1 MSIQTVTVGMRH
13 LAAWDNCGVIYLDH
27 AATTPLRPDAV
38 AAMAPYS
45 SGRYG
50 NSSGSHE
57 ISRRAKNALEEARE
71 RAAATLGARP
81 LEIVFTG
88 GGTEA
93 DNLAVKGAAL
103 AGPGM
108 GSVVATAIEHEAVLE
123 PAGFLR
129 RLGCAV
135 AMVEVDRHGVV
146 DPEAVASVITDQT
159 AVVSVM
165 TVNNETGTIQPLKE
179 VVNAVKNI
187 RPSVLVHTDA
197 VQAFSSF
204 DLDVNELGV
213 DLLSLA
219 AHKFGGPQGVGL
231 LYVREGVALEPVLHG
246 GGQELGRRSGTH
258 NVAGV
263 VGMAA
268 AMEAAAQDR
277 SRFKEDVTEARRRFE
292 AKLSDRVER
301 TVPDHLTTPQHCHVR
316 LPVEAET
323 MLVLLDRMGVAASAG
338 SACQSGA
345 ATVSH
350 VLTAMGL
357 SSPEARRC
365 LRFSFGWTSTPDQ
378 GERAAEL
385 VLAALE
391 SAT

>member
-1 MSIQTVTVGMRH
+1 M

-27 AATTPLRPDAV
+27 AATTPPRPEAV
-38 AAMAPYS
+38 TAMASYS
-45 SGRYG
+45 TSQFG
-50 NSSGSHE
+50 NPSGSHE

-71 RAAATLGARP
+71 RAAATLGASP

-93 DNLAVKGAAL
+93 DNLAIKGAAF
-103 AGPGM
+103 AGRRSVGGAL
-108 GSVVATAIEHEAVLE
+108 GSVIATAIEHEAVLE
-123 PAGFLR
+123 PLGFLR
-129 RLGCAV
+129 RLGYEV
-135 AMVEVDRHGVV
+135 ALVGVDRFGLV
-146 DPEAVASVITDQT
+146 DPAAVASVVTDKT

-165 TVNNETGTIQPLKE
+165 AVNNETGTIQPIAE
-179 VVNAVKNI
+179 VVNAVKNVEA
-187 RPSVLVHTDA
+187 SVVVHTDA
-197 VQAFSSF
+197 VQAFSSI
-204 DLDVNELGV
+204 DLDVNKLGV

-231 LYVREGVALEPVLHG
+231 LYAREGVALEPVLHG

-263 VGMAA
+263 VGMVA
-268 AMEAAAQDR
+268 AMEAAAADR
-277 SRFKEDVTEARRRFE
+277 VRFRENVSEARRRFE

-323 MLVLLDRMGVAASAG
+323 VLVLLDRLGVAASAG

-345 ATVSH
+345 AKVSH
-350 VLTAMGL
+350 VLTAMSL
-357 SSPEARRC
+357 SPAEARRG
-365 LRFSFGWTSTPDQ
+365 LRFSFGWTSTPDE
-378 GERAAEL
+378 GERAAEV

-391 SAT
+391 SVT